1 MFTEAQIVAFHQM
14 LVVNGVFKTDR
25 DYKLA
30 NKLLAQHFNID
41 YEEVIDSGHLSEEID
56 ERIRLAKKK

>member
-1 MFTEAQIVAFHQM
+1 MFTEAQVIAFHQM

-30 NKLLAQHFNID
+30 NKLLTQHFNIG
-41 YEEVIDSGHLSEEID
+41 YEQIIDSGHLSE
-56 ERIRLAKKK
+56 